1 LRFWNFI
8 KNEDIP
14 DEIELRIEGEIIS
27 DDDVWLCEWFGVPYS
42 APNAFREALA
52 EHKGKNINVWI
63 DSWGGDTTAAAGIYN
78 ALKEHEGKVTVKI
91 DGKAVSAASVIAM
104 AGDEVKMSPVGILMI
119 HNPWSVAMGEAK
131 DMRHMADILDEVKEA
146 IVNAYQF
153 KTQRSREKISQMMD
167 EETWMGAK
175 KALSEG
181 FIDEILYAKSKE
193 TPVENSLMFSRRSI
207 QNSVAVNTNRLAKF
221 YEQNIEPPPENNLNP
236 PIKGQTDENGL
247 LSLLQAR
254 TLINRNRIGGKI

>member
-1 LRFWNFI
+1 
-8 KNEDIP
+8 
-14 DEIELRIEGEIIS
+14 
-27 DDDVWLCEWFGVPYS
+27 
-42 APNAFREALA
+42 
-52 EHKGKNINVWI
+52 
-63 DSWGGDTTAAAGIYN
+63 
-78 ALKEHEGKVTVKI
+78 
-91 DGKAVSAASVIAM
+91 
-104 AGDEVKMSPVGILMI
+104 MI

-153 KTQRSREKISQMMD
+153 KTQRSRKKISQMMD